1 MPWYDHDGLKFHH
14 ADGWVIERDTDED
27 GHWQVSIQSPET
39 AFVLIKPLGPIED
52 LEEAA
57 EVTLETLREDYPDL
71 EEEEV
76 EELIGGAR
84 APGYDATFTSLDIVT
99 TCQIRFVRAGEDAV
113 LVMSQHA
120 DVDSEECQDE
130 MERLRRSI
138 SFSV

>member
-14 ADGWVIERDTDED
+14 ADGWAIERDTDED

-76 EELIGGAR
+76 EE
-84 APGYDATFTSLDIVT
+84 YEDD
-99 TCQIRFVRAGEDAV
+99 GED
-113 LVMSQHA
+113 
-120 DVDSEECQDE
+120 E
-130 MERLRRSI
+130 
-138 SFSV
+138 

>member
-1 MPWYDHDGLKFHH
+1 MPWYDKDGLKFHYPE
-14 ADGWVIERDTDED
+14 GWAVERESDEE
-27 GHWQVSIQSPET
+27 GNWQVSIQSPES
-39 AFVLIKPLGPIED
+39 AFVLIKPVGPIED

-99 TCQIRFVRAGEDAV
+99 TCQIRFVRAGDDAV
-113 LVMSQHA
+113 LVMSQCS
-120 DVDSEECQDE
+120 DMDSEESQDG
-130 MERLRRSI
+130 MERLRRSV
-138 SFSV
+138 SFAG